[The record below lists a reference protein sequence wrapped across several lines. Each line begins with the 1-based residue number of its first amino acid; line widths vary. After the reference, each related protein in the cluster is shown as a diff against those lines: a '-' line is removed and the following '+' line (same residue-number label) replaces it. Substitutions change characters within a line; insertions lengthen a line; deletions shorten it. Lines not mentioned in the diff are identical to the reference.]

1 MKSPITDKE
10 MILQKEKHVLS
21 FRKEKFEVVYHYYLC
36 KDTGEQFEDDQLS
49 ELNITQVHN
58 QYRERLKLPFP
69 DEITAIREKYGLSAR
84 KISDILGFGPNTFG
98 NYEKGEIPGKANARL
113 IQLAND
119 PEEFR
124 KLAKLSDNLTAAL
137 EKKISDL
144 LNLKEIFNFWNLSSL
159 FKNETQSRLNGY
171 RMFKQERVNQMILFF
186 AEKMHPW
193 KTKLNKLLF
202 YSDFLHFKKYGY
214 SISGLKYV
222 AIDYGPVPNEYEIL
236 FTIGRIN
243 NIFKKVYQEIN
254 NDATGEKVLP
264 MTNAKFNSRLF
275 KDHELEILY
284 TVFDKFKDVTSSEI
298 VKMSHD
304 EIAWKENYRSEER
317 RVGKEC
323 RSRWSPYH

>member
-304 EIAWKENYRSEER
+304 EIAWKENYKKHGFIDYKYSFDL
-317 RVGKEC
+317 V
-323 RSRWSPYH
+323 HA